1 MAIHNIDNAVMIFWQ
16 FLPGAE
22 PQVIARVPVDYHDA
36 EAMTNIAKYNI
47 AIHKTPTGSG
57 LFREELVMRLFFP
70 SIGQSVMVPPGYC
83 LMTTIEQ
90 E

>member
-1 MAIHNIDNAVMIFWQ
+1 MTIHNIDSVVMIFWQ

-36 EAMTNIAKYNI
+36 ESFSTVAKQSVTVQR
-47 AIHKTPTGSG
+47 TPTGSG
-57 LFREELVMRLFFP
+57 LFREELMMRLFFP
-70 SIGQSVMVPPGYC
+70 SINQGVTVPPGYC